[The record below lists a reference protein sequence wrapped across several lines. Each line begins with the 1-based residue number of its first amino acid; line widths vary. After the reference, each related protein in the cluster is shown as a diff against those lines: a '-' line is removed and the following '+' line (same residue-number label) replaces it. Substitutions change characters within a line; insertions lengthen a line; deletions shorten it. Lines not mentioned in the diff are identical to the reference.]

1 MRRRK
6 RADALNRIQE
16 SVGMLCIST
25 ARLTAVDAVLTPFAP
40 FDKFA
45 SSRAFLGG
53 HVVARKATEFDL
65 VRKKVSR

>member
-1 MRRRK
+1 
-6 RADALNRIQE
+6 
-16 SVGMLCIST
+16 MLCIST